1 VSGKLLSLFDHPT
14 FVRRSQERAQR
25 ELAVLVLPAAE
36 RLSPSR
42 LRCSRCAHE
51 YEVIPRLPTAH
62 RAPPPEPCPKCQD
75 CPEQDALEAFL
86 AELIHDD

>member
-1 VSGKLLSLFDHPT
+1 MSGKLLSLFDHPT
-14 FVRRSQERAQR
+14 FVRRTLERAQR

-42 LRCSRCAHE
+42 LRCGRCGHE
-51 YEVIPRLPTAH
+51 YEVIPRLPTVG
-62 RAPPPEPCPKCQD
+62 RAPPPEPCPKCQGH
-75 CPEQDALEAFL
+75 PEHDAVEAFL